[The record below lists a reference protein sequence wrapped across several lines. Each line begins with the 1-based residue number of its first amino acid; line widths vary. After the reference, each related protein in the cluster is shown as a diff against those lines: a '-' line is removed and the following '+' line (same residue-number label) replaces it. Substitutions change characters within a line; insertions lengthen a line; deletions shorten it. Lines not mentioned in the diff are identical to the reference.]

1 MEKFTD
7 LKGLYNHLEKNAA
20 DYKYSHQIGELFR
33 ELRDLKF
40 KENESEEAKK
50 AQWEVDFFN
59 FWVKDGKINPKF
71 TKTNE
76 KGEVIEYPNLDRLD
90 DKTCKYLIER
100 LDNTSNPLLKARY
113 SLILWCSPYKHAKYA
128 KIAID
133 SYLKLIK
140 IYETKDGKEPQGHY
154 GLDILDAIKNAHSLT
169 CQVRYKLEKVK
180 SEIRRLVDGFNFKS
194 SSSFALR
201 ARLIDLMLQDKRRFS
216 KEDFVGFEHICWK
229 ILRSLEKS
237 NIHGAIQMLE
247 LGEKVDEKQGK
258 KTHEWRRQ
266 IAELYETLM
275 RARENDFASLTFCQL
290 AIDNYKKIK
299 DEKKIKELEK
309 RYSELKGS
317 VKLRKFEMKI
327 DLTEHVK
334 KCREIAEKIT
344 QNKPEE
350 IIKFLMLDKN
360 LLPRFKDM
368 EKVSGELNKEYP
380 LQHLFP
386 KEIIDQSGHT
396 AQHFSDE
403 NERKYY
409 GMLQQYDMELKLNK
423 MYLIN
428 EIFFAAIQERK
439 LSASILL
446 EFLRQYSWFG
456 KNIPKKLEKDKII
469 QYNWLN
475 LIAPALHEYF
485 LQIHYYFQNPAN
497 YPNLVLSIDSLTLKI
512 EGLLRDIC
520 RFAGVPTF
528 YTTKDRNG
536 RNIAREK
543 DIHALLHEK
552 AVKKLFDEDDL
563 LFFKFLL
570 VEQAGYNLRHRI
582 AHSLMLF
589 REYRIIYMH
598 LLIFAL
604 LKLGKYDFVKREDN
618 KAQNDG

>member
-154 GLDILDAIKNAHSLT
+154 GLDILDAIKNAYSLA

-229 ILRSLEKS
+229 ISRSLEKS

-275 RARENDFASLTFCQL
+275 RARENDLASLTFCQL

-317 VKLRKFEMKI
+317 VKLKKFEMKI
-327 DLTEHVK
+327 DFTEHMK

-368 EKVSGELNKEYP
+368 EKAAGELNKEYP

-497 YPNLVLSIDSLTLKI
+497 YPNLVLSIDSLT
-512 EGLLRDIC
+512 
-520 RFAGVPTF
+520 
-528 YTTKDRNG
+528 
-536 RNIAREK
+536 
-543 DIHALLHEK
+543 
-552 AVKKLFDEDDL
+552 
-563 LFFKFLL
+563 
-570 VEQAGYNLRHRI
+570 
-582 AHSLMLF
+582 
-589 REYRIIYMH
+589 
-598 LLIFAL
+598 
-604 LKLGKYDFVKREDN
+604 
-618 KAQNDG
+618 